1 MGELCIRASRPAARR
16 LAQGL
21 FLCCCWLGH
30 AACPATAQDAAEA
43 GPGSIRILKGA
54 TWLEEWQP
62 PDADAGAAARVVSL
76 KGTRWLEPPRP
87 QRTPPAED
95 SAGPAVGTSLG
106 GGPAVPPLFP
116 TFDLSAM
123 ERARSVDAWVDLFQ
137 ASARPETPAPHVSVL
152 VLPAIIQP
160 PAREGWA
167 GGNEASEAHLTSAE
181 EGSAARRAARAA
193 ERDEHTAGSPAVT
206 QVPQPCDRPPSE
218 SSVCQS
224 ALIHFAST
232 AAGVVVALALSFA
245 GLLLLRRLGVALP
258 IGWQQVPAAAPAV
271 APPAERISEPVTDF
285 DRVPNFDLGPTYAE
299 EARQREAAAHEQER
313 AVLRQIFEQN
323 VLLRE
328 QIGALDE
335 PTETAAPREE

>member
-1 MGELCIRASRPAARR
+1 
-16 LAQGL
+16 L

-30 AACPATAQDAAEA
+30 AVCPATAQDAAEA
-43 GPGSIRILKGA
+43 GPGSIRILKGV
-54 TWLEEWQP
+54 TWLDEWQP
-62 PDADAGAAARVVSL
+62 PDADAAPRMARL
-76 KGTRWLEPPRP
+76 KGTRWADPPRP
-87 QRTPPAED
+87 RSAPATED
-95 SAGPAVGTSLG
+95 SARPTAGTSLG
-106 GGPAVPPLFP
+106 GDSAAPPLFP
-116 TFDLSAM
+116 KFDLPAV
-123 ERARSVDAWVDLFQ
+123 ERARPVDARVDLFQ
-137 ASARPETPAPHVSVL
+137 APARPEPQAPHVNVL

-167 GGNEASEAHLTSAE
+167 GGNEASEAHLTSAD
-181 EGSAARRAARAA
+181 EGSAARRSARAA
-193 ERDEHTAGSPAVT
+193 SRDEQTAGSPAAT
-206 QVPQPCDRPPSE
+206 RAPQVCDRPPPE

-245 GLLLLRRLGVALP
+245 GLLVLRRLGVPLP